1 MNTAYPFSFSAHL
14 SPRSLTT
21 HRTLWNTKLKVTWYF
36 KHSTAGYSRGIEENS
51 ILAEWIFKL
60 PFFLEVQLVPFSP
73 DYHALP
79 KNQSKEKSMSAR
91 INWQIQK
98 RKRNHTKLLSF
109 KMSHSLL
116 VWLAST
122 PRLLILYNQLAQT
135 SSEDT
140 RNRQSLTSVTLS
152 STIVYC
158 QFSKIQLVV
167 YYQCCVLIGWATTRL
182 YVIAH

>member
-14 SPRSLTT
+14 SARSFTT

-140 RNRQSLTSVTLS
+140 RNSIAFPGDVNYPNPPGSMATLDGPGQTYIPSLSPWLASRVM
-152 STIVYC
+152 
-158 QFSKIQLVV
+158 
-167 YYQCCVLIGWATTRL
+167 RRN
-182 YVIAH
+182 